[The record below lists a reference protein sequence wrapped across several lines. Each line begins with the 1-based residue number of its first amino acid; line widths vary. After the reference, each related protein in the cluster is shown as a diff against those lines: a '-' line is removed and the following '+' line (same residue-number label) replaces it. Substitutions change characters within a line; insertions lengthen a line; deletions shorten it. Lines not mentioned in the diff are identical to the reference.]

1 MTHPTSPALLLGIDG
16 GGTSTEAWL
25 ADCSGRVLGRG
36 RSGPSNAK
44 SIGPD
49 AARRAL
55 NLAIASAF
63 ADAGREPAPADVACL
78 GLAGFDRPADRAML
92 QEWSAAEGWARRLLI
107 VNDGDLLLA
116 AGTPE
121 GWGVGVIAGTGSIAV
136 GRAPDG
142 KTARA
147 GGWGYL
153 FGDEGSAYAVALAAL
168 RWIARTSDGRTPSCP
183 RPDVLIP
190 RVCEALGA
198 AGPSELV
205 SAIYRREVDRARIA
219 ALAPIVT
226 AAAEERSAAAGAILA
241 DAAEELAQAVLA
253 VARQLGLLDSPR
265 TATFPLVT
273 AGGFLLA
280 TPALTTAIVCRLQ
293 LMGVAPS
300 AVTPVPD
307 PVFGALTLARRALD
321 A

>member
-1 MTHPTSPALLLGIDG
+1 MKSPALLLGIDG

-25 ADCSGRVLGRG
+25 ADCTGRVLGRG

-44 SIGPD
+44 SIGLD

-63 ADAGREPAPADVACL
+63 ADANLEPAAADVACL
-78 GLAGFDRPADRAML
+78 GLAGFDRPADRAVL
-92 QEWSAAEGWARRLLI
+92 QEWSTAEGWARRLLV

-142 KTARA
+142 TTARA

-153 FGDEGSAYAVALAAL
+153 FGDEGSAYGVALAAL
-168 RWIARTSDGRTPSCP
+168 RWIARTHDGRVPSCP
-183 RPDVLIP
+183 QPDVLVP

-198 AGPSELV
+198 ADPSGLV
-205 SAIYRREVDRARIA
+205 TAIYRAEVDRARIA

-226 AAAEERSAAAGAILA
+226 AAAEERSVAAGAILA
-241 DAAEELAQAVLA
+241 QAAEELAGAVIA
-253 VARQLGLLDSPR
+253 VARRLRLLEDPR
-265 TATFPLVT
+265 TAAFPLVT

-280 TPALTTAIVCRLQ
+280 TPPLTSAIVARLQ
-293 LMGVAPS
+293 LMGLSPGS
-300 AVTPVPD
+300 VTPVPD